1 MGSYFAD
8 TGVDPSIYGPRPSN
22 LSNLLLDSSLSLFAY
37 CICIYIYVHI
47 HTHILYVCI
56 YTERERAR
64 GREGEREREETE
76 REGERERERGRER
89 EFLGATAARIDNVCM
104 IIQGALNNK
113 ALVDTSMDVLHTLH
127 RGGPCEFIHGLLK
140 CCDGSHK
147 TKEDLSLSAFSACRR
162 LHAPRRFRAVSAF
175 YGDV

>member
-1 MGSYFAD
+1 MY
-8 TGVDPSIYGPRPSN
+8 
-22 LSNLLLDSSLSLFAY
+22 
-37 CICIYIYVHI
+37 IYIHIYYTYVYI
-47 HTHILYVCI
+47 Q
-56 YTERERAR
+56 R
-64 GREGEREREETE
+64 GREREGGRERERERRQRE
-76 REGERERERGRER
+76 RERERERERGRER

>member
-1 MGSYFAD
+1 M
-8 TGVDPSIYGPRPSN
+8 
-22 LSNLLLDSSLSLFAY
+22 
-37 CICIYIYVHI
+37 YIYREGESEREGGR
-47 HTHILYVCI
+47 
-56 YTERERAR
+56 ERERGDRER
-64 GREGEREREETE
+64 GRERERE
-76 REGERERERGRER
+76 GGRER

-162 LHAPRRFRAVSAF
+162 LHAPKRFRAVSAF